1 MGNIGAAI
9 TGVAGWAPEDVLTNK
24 ELESMVDTS
33 DEWIRTRTGISERR
47 ILKGEGKGT
56 AYMGTKAVEILL
68 EKTNT
73 RPEDV
78 DMLICATV
86 TPEHFFPS
94 TANVIIDNLGI
105 KPAPSMDLAAA
116 CTGFVYALETA
127 NCFVKSGGYKKV
139 VVVGADKMSSIIDY
153 TDRNTCILFGD
164 AAAAV
169 MLEPTEGENRV
180 MDTIM
185 RSDGI
190 GREMLYITGGGSAY
204 PPTNETIDKNLHTM
218 YQDGKSVFKYAVKG
232 MADVS
237 VEIMEKHGLE
247 GDDITYL
254 IPHQAN
260 MRIIEA
266 IANRM
271 GVSMD
276 KVTVNIE
283 KYGNTTAA
291 TIPLCLW
298 EWEDR
303 FKKGDNIIL
312 AAFGGG
318 FTWGSTYLK
327 WAY

>member
-1 MGNIGAAI
+1 MGNIDAAI
-9 TGVAGWAPEDVLTNK
+9 AGVAGYVPDYRLTNQ
-24 ELESMVDTS
+24 ELETMVDTN

-47 ILKGEGKGT
+47 ILKGEGLGS
-56 AYMGTKAVEILL
+56 AHLGTKAVELLL

-73 RPEDV
+73 KPEEV
-78 DMLICATV
+78 DLLICATV

-94 TANVIIDNLGI
+94 TANVIIENLGI

-116 CTGFVYALETA
+116 CTGFIYGLETGT
-127 NCFVKSGGYKKV
+127 NFIKSGGYKKV
-139 VVVGADKMSSIIDY
+139 VVVGADKMSSITDY

-164 AAAAV
+164 GAGAV
-169 MLEPTEGENRV
+169 LLEPTEGEDRV
-180 MDTIM
+180 VDNII
-185 RSDGI
+185 RSDGV
-190 GREMLYITGGGSAY
+190 GREMLYIAGGGSAY
-204 PPTNETIDKNLHTM
+204 PPTHETIDKNLHTF

-232 MADVS
+232 MADVA
-237 VEIMEKHGLE
+237 VEMLERHGLTGE
-247 GDDITYL
+247 DVSYL

-266 IANRM
+266 TARRI
-271 GVSMD
+271 GVPME
-276 KVTVNIE
+276 KVTVNIN

-298 EWEDR
+298 EWEDQ
-303 FKKGDNIIL
+303 FKKGDTLIL

-318 FTWGSTYLK
+318 FTWGSSYIK